1 MLPDF
6 LGMRKRLDIT
16 GLILNDFDLAE
27 NILKGP
33 IMANMQI
40 VLDSIHAQSCLI
52 PMCLPSKAHP
62 PGLNE
67 VDTGWAPSAVQFQ
80 LT

>member
-1 MLPDF
+1 MLSDF

-33 IMANMQI
+33 IMANMQF
-40 VLDSIHAQSCLI
+40 VLDSIHAQSYLI
-52 PMCLPSKAHP
+52 PMCLPPKAHP

-67 VDTGWAPSAVQFQ
+67 VDTGWAPSAVAFQ
-80 LT
+80 